1 MSTLNEN
8 TELTLPL
15 RNIIALLVATAA
27 AVMTYFQINERLNKL
42 ENHQTIIE
50 MDVSKNTEFRIRWP
64 RGEIGSLPADAE
76 QFMLINNLSEEIDK
90 LQSMVETGQ
99 APHDQQQALTLNFYR
114 ERISE
119 LESAVNILKDRQVE
133 LVHSMK
139 SGVDITDK

>member
-133 LVHSMK
+133 LIHSMK